1 MTERSLSI
9 PLTLERA
16 ESDNDAL
23 TMPVSFASDTV
34 LVDPYLGPVQLSM
47 DPSAVDLTLATERGI
62 PVHEMHRRNIPVGRV
77 TDIRIEE
84 GRLRGVMRF
93 SSSARGRELYRDAI
107 DGILTDTSVGAAIYA
122 IREEPDHIVA
132 INWRP
137 REVSLVDE
145 GADQTVGINRAAAEA
160 AAQSQPQQEDST
172 MPAETQQKETVDVSR
187 SAATTVT
194 ASEPAKPRDEINIRE
209 LGDYAHRR
217 APELGIDR
225 MTEDFIAFGKPFEE
239 FRGQVWRML
248 SDHQSKQPAVSAP
261 AELGLTRQEAQQVSI
276 VRAVNAYQT
285 NNWTKAGFERDCS
298 RAVAERLGRDARG
311 FYVPLEVQRTMSV
324 GDASTGGYLVGDT
337 HRADLFIEALR
348 ARSIGMQAG
357 VRMLDGLVGNVNVPK
372 HTGNATF
379 YWLSEGEDVTTSD
392 VTVGQIS
399 MRPRTVAGAV
409 PMTRRL
415 MMQSSP
421 SVEQLVREDLMTGA
435 ALAID
440 RAIFE
445 GDGVK
450 EPLGI
455 FNHADINT
463 VAVATDGSPTW
474 LEALDFE
481 GEVETDNALAGSLNW
496 VTTPTV
502 KANMKGT
509 SKDTGS
515 GQFVCSE
522 NNIANGYPVLVST
535 QLASNRL
542 GFGDWSQ
549 IIVGMWGVLDVKP
562 DEAALAASG
571 GLVLRVFQD
580 ADVGIRHAQAFA
592 VGT

>member
-1 MTERSLSI
+1 
-9 PLTLERA
+9 
-16 ESDNDAL
+16 
-23 TMPVSFASDTV
+23 
-34 LVDPYLGPVQLSM
+34 
-47 DPSAVDLTLATERGI
+47 
-62 PVHEMHRRNIPVGRV
+62 
-77 TDIRIEE
+77 
-84 GRLRGVMRF
+84 
-93 SSSARGRELYRDAI
+93 
-107 DGILTDTSVGAAIYA
+107 
-122 IREEPDHIVA
+122 
-132 INWRP
+132 
-137 REVSLVDE
+137 
-145 GADQTVGINRAAAEA
+145 
-160 AAQSQPQQEDST
+160 
-172 MPAETQQKETVDVSR
+172 
-187 SAATTVT
+187 
-194 ASEPAKPRDEINIRE
+194 
-209 LGDYAHRR
+209 
-217 APELGIDR
+217 
-225 MTEDFIAFGKPFEE
+225 
-239 FRGQVWRML
+239 ML
-248 SDHQSKQPAVSAP
+248 SEHQSKQPAVSAP
-261 AELGLTRQEAQQVSI
+261 AELGLTRQEAQQFSI

>member
-1 MTERSLSI
+1 
-9 PLTLERA
+9 
-16 ESDNDAL
+16 
-23 TMPVSFASDTV
+23 
-34 LVDPYLGPVQLSM
+34 
-47 DPSAVDLTLATERGI
+47 
-62 PVHEMHRRNIPVGRV
+62 
-77 TDIRIEE
+77 
-84 GRLRGVMRF
+84 
-93 SSSARGRELYRDAI
+93 
-107 DGILTDTSVGAAIYA
+107 
-122 IREEPDHIVA
+122 
-132 INWRP
+132 
-137 REVSLVDE
+137 
-145 GADQTVGINRAAAEA
+145 
-160 AAQSQPQQEDST
+160 
-172 MPAETQQKETVDVSR
+172 
-187 SAATTVT
+187 
-194 ASEPAKPRDEINIRE
+194 
-209 LGDYAHRR
+209 
-217 APELGIDR
+217 
-225 MTEDFIAFGKPFEE
+225 
-239 FRGQVWRML
+239 
-248 SDHQSKQPAVSAP
+248 
-261 AELGLTRQEAQQVSI
+261 
-276 VRAVNAYQT
+276 
-285 NNWTKAGFERDCS
+285 
-298 RAVAERLGRDARG
+298 
-311 FYVPLEVQRTMSV
+311 
-324 GDASTGGYLVGDT
+324 
-337 HRADLFIEALR
+337 
-348 ARSIGMQAG
+348 MQAG
-357 VRMLDGLVGNVNVPK
+357 VRMLDGLVGNVSIPK

-379 YWLSEGEDVTTSD
+379 YWLSEGEDATTSD
-392 VTVGQIS
+392 VTVGQVN

-474 LEALDFE
+474 LEALGFE
-481 GEVETDNALAGSLNW
+481 GEVESDNALAGSLNW
-496 VTTPTV
+496 VTTPSV

-515 GQFVCSE
+515 GQFVCSDM
-522 NNIANGYPVLVST
+522 NVCNGYNVLTST
-535 QLASNRL
+535 QLTSNRL

>member
-16 ESDNDAL
+16 ESDADAL
-23 TMPVSFASDTV
+23 TLPVSFASDTV
-34 LVDPYLGPVQLSM
+34 VSDPYLGPVELSM
-47 DPSAVDLTLATERGI
+47 ESTAVDLTLAAERGI
-62 PVHEMHRRNIPVGRV
+62 PVHEMHQRAIPVGRV
-77 TDIRIEE
+77 TDIRID
-84 GRLRGVMRF
+84 GNRLRGVMRF
-93 SSSARGRELYRDAI
+93 SSSQRGRELHRDAV

-122 IREEPDHIVA
+122 IREETDRVVA
-132 INWRP
+132 ISWRP

-145 GADQTVGINRAAAEA
+145 GADHTVGINRAAAA
-160 AAQSQPQQEDST
+160 AAVIQPQPTNEEAT
-172 MPAETQQKETVDVSR
+172 MTAETQQKEPVDVSR
-187 SAATTVT
+187 SAAATATV
-194 ASEPAKPRDEINIRE
+194 EAKPRDEINIRE
-209 LGDYAHRR
+209 LGDYAHKR

-225 MTEDFIAFGKPFEE
+225 MTEDFIAFGKPFDE

-248 SDHQSKQPAVSAP
+248 SDHQAKQPAVSAP
-261 AELGLTRQEAQQVSI
+261 AELGLSRQEAQQFSI
-276 VRAVNAYQT
+276 VRAVNAYLS
-285 NNWTKAGFERDCS
+285 NNWKKAGFELECS

-324 GDASTGGYLVGDT
+324 GDAAQGGYLVGDT

-357 VRMLDGLVGNVNVPK
+357 VRMLDGLVGNVSIPK
-372 HTGNATF
+372 QTGNASF
-379 YWLSEGEDVTTSD
+379 YWLSEGEDATTSD
-392 VTVGQIS
+392 VTVGQVN

-415 MMQSSP
+415 IMQSSP

-455 FNHADINT
+455 FAHADIND
-463 VAVATDGSPTW
+463 VAVSTDGAPTW
-474 LEALDFE
+474 LEVLDFE
-481 GEVETDNALAGSLNW
+481 AAIESDNALSGSLNW
-496 VTTPTV
+496 VTTPSV
-502 KANMKGT
+502 KGNMKGT
-509 SKDTGS
+509 SKDAGS
-515 GQFVCSE
+515 GMFVCSE
-522 NNIANGYPVLVST
+522 ANVANGYPVLTST
-535 QLASNRL
+535 QLATNRL

-549 IIVGMWGVLDVKP
+549 IVLGMWGVLDVKP

-571 GLVLRVFQD
+571 GLILRVFQD
-580 ADVGIRHAQAFA
+580 ADVGIRHGQAFA